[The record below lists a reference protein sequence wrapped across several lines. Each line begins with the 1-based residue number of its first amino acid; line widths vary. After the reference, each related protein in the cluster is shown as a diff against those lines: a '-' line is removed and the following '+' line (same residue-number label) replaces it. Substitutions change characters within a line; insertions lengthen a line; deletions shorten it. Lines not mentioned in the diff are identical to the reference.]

1 MNAAGRSL
9 DSRPSVALW
18 VAAGVVVPA
27 EVHERLRGGGTAL
40 EIGCGG
46 GLGCLALAEA
56 YPTARIVGHDRDADA
71 IERAR
76 TLARAAGLDERISF
90 SVTGSEH
97 LPRAAYDLATLQ
109 ALSDRSDSLVIMNAV
124 RNALVPDG
132 VCVLVEPTD
141 RLTGRIW
148 NRRPT
153 LDTLRATAEKA
164 GFSRLRRLEGGTV
177 DAYELRR

>member
-27 EVHERLRGGGTAL
+27 EVHERLRGGGSAL

-56 YPTARIVGHDRDADA
+56 YPSARIVGHDRDSDT

-76 TLARAAGLDERISF
+76 TLARAAGLEERVSF
-90 SVTGSEH
+90 SVTVSDR
-97 LPRAAYDLATLQ
+97 LPRAAYDLVTLQ
-109 ALSDRSDSLVIMNAV
+109 ALSDRSDTHIIMNAV

-132 VCVLVEPTD
+132 VCILVEPTD
-141 RLTGRIW
+141 RLTSRIW
-148 NRRPT
+148 NRRATP
-153 LDTLRATAEKA
+153 DTLRALAEKA
-164 GFSRLRRLEGGTV
+164 GFSRLRRLEGGSV

>member
-1 MNAAGRSL
+1 MKAASRTL
-9 DSRPSVALW
+9 DSPPSVALW
-18 VAAGVVVPA
+18 IAAGLVVPA

-56 YPTARIVGHDRDADA
+56 YPSARIVGHDRDPDA

-76 TLARAAGLDERISF
+76 TLARAAGLAERISF
-90 SVTGSEH
+90 SVTGSER

-109 ALSDRSDSLVIMNAV
+109 ALSGPADTVLIMNAV

-141 RLTGRIW
+141 HLTARIW
-148 NRRPT
+148 NRRAT
-153 LDTLRATAEKA
+153 VDNLRALAEKA
-164 GFSRLRRLEGGTV
+164 GFSRLRRLDGGSV